1 MVGALECS
9 VVLRGR
15 QGDEIGDEDRD
26 AAGDAVGATSSSLIY
41 RNAQSILQVMQSP
54 SPPLLPLLRS
64 ALQGEILALI
74 LLNPEQE
81 WSLTDL
87 ASRVGTAV
95 STAQREVSRAEDA
108 GVVVSRRVGN
118 TRLVRALPS
127 PITEPLT
134 ELLLRSFGPPQ
145 VVAEEFDS
153 VGGIEG
159 IYVFGSWAARY
170 AGAPGRAPADL
181 DVLVIGR
188 PDRDKVED
196 AAERARYRLGRDVNV
211 TIRSLEWWRH
221 GTDGFHAEVTT
232 RPLVTIQAAP
242 EGGDAP

>member
-1 MVGALECS
+1 
-9 VVLRGR
+9 
-15 QGDEIGDEDRD
+15 
-26 AAGDAVGATSSSLIY
+26 
-41 RNAQSILQVMQSP
+41 MQSP

-74 LLNPEQE
+74 LLNPGQE

-87 ASRVGTAV
+87 ASRVGASV

-108 GVVVSRRVGN
+108 GVVTSRRVGN
-118 TRLVRALPS
+118 TRLVRAMPS

-145 VVAEEFDS
+145 VIAEEFAS

-159 IYVFGSWAARY
+159 IYLFGSWAARY
-170 AGAPGRAPADL
+170 AGASGRSPADL

-188 PDRDKVED
+188 PDRDEVDD
-196 AAERARYRLGRDVNV
+196 AAERARQRLGREVNV
-211 TIRSLEWWRH
+211 TIRSPQWWRN

-232 RPLVTIQAAP
+232 RPLVMIRAAHD
-242 EGGDAP
+242 EGDTP

>member
-1 MVGALECS
+1 M
-9 VVLRGR
+9 LRGSPGTP
-15 QGDEIGDEDRD
+15 GDEIGDEDRD

-64 ALQGEILALI
+64 ALQAEILALI

-95 STAQREVSRAEDA
+95 STAQREVSRAEGRRRRGVPA
-108 GVVVSRRVGN
+108 GREHTSGA
-118 TRLVRALPS
+118 RAAVAHHRTADRAAAPV
-127 PITEPLT
+127 
-134 ELLLRSFGPPQ
+134 LRSTQ
-145 VVAEEFDS
+145 VVAEEFDPS
-153 VGGIEG
+153 VASK
-159 IYVFGSWAARY
+159 GSTCSDRGLRGMRVRR
-170 AGAPGRAPADL
+170 AGL
-181 DVLVIGR
+181 R
-188 PDRDKVED
+188 PTSTSSSSAGPTATRSRMRRNAHVTDWGET
-196 AAERARYRLGRDVNV
+196 NV